1 MLRAASRLAARPA
14 LAPFGVRHLAV
25 PVNQVARVMRM
36 HVADEDAASKVDAI
50 VAELEPKM
58 KGQKGF
64 VKVTRAVCKS
74 EWAYE
79 AALVF
84 DNIDNFKA
92 YMGSEFREKEAAHA
106 EQIVHRD
113 LKPENL
119 LLLRKAAMHSVE
131 FTRINTCGVISPPAA
146 DPGRESVHHQAD

>member
-1 MLRAASRLAARPA
+1 MEHCLAWHLPPA
-14 LAPFGVRHLAV
+14 GADLVLVEYAV
-25 PVNQVARVMRM
+25 NFDQ
-36 HVADEDAASKVDAI
+36 ADEDAASKVDAI

-92 YMGSEFREKEAAHA
+92 YMGSEFREKEALPYLEKISAHA
-106 EQIVHRD
+106 TD
-113 LKPENL
+113 
-119 LLLRKAAMHSVE
+119 KAAIYSGNRVYDE
-131 FTRINTCGVISPPAA
+131 Y
-146 DPGRESVHHQAD
+146 